1 MPPPPASSAAGSPLS
16 SPPARE
22 SVTHLSRELSVPAN
36 TSPFF
41 NRDLSWLDFN
51 YRVLHEAL
59 DPRTPLLER
68 LKFLAIYS
76 NNSDEFFMKRIGLL
90 RRKIS
95 QKSAERSQD
104 GLTPSQHFHGVTER
118 LRKLTQEV
126 IAFWTQVLRPAL
138 EAENIFIRDYVEL
151 TPEQKAK
158 ADEYFR
164 SQIFPVLTP
173 LAVDPGHPFPFISNL
188 SLSIGVLLKPSPGA
202 AGAAGGLG
210 PLGAMG
216 DGNSSPS
223 ASGNNS
229 TGGPE
234 HFFARIK
241 VPQVLSRWLT
251 FQQSGG
257 AGTAGDGKSP
267 DTYIFMPIESLIEAR
282 LDAMFP
288 GMEIVE
294 HQHFRVTRNA
304 EVETEIEDPE
314 DLLEVVQEELRA
326 RRFADTVRV
335 QIASNMSA
343 EMRQYLMEGLEV
355 SEDSIYEIPEPL
367 GKTDLM
373 AIAASVNR
381 PDLRFAPWKPDV
393 TPVLADPE
401 ADMFALIRQGDI
413 LVHHPYE
420 SFDSSVERFILQ
432 AVEDPK
438 VVAIKMTLYRTS
450 GDSPFVAAL
459 ARAAESGKQVA
470 VLVEVKARFDEERNI
485 QWARTLE
492 EAGAHVVYGV
502 LGLKTHTK
510 TALVVRREDAPAV
523 ATTPGAAAA
532 GGGGL
537 RCYVHIATGN
547 YNSKTA
553 QLYTDLGLF
562 TCREDIC
569 EDVVNLFAFL
579 TGRSLK
585 RDYRKLLVAPLT
597 MRSRFIAMI
606 EREAENARAG
616 KPARIIAKMNALE
629 DSEVIQ
635 ALYKASQAGVKID
648 LIVRG
653 FCCLRPGMPGVSENI
668 RVMCVIG
675 RFLEHSRI
683 FCFLNDGKEEMY
695 MGSADWMNRNLSHRV
710 EAAVP
715 VEDLSLQARLKE
727 ILEIMLSDNRQAW
740 DLAADG
746 TWTQRTPAA
755 GEAERGTHQRLMEL
769 TAARGDQSHVGRM
782 SKSAVPST

>member
-1 MPPPPASSAAGSPLS
+1 MPPPVSAVPSAALPIA
-16 SPPARE
+16 PPRE
-22 SVTHLSRELSVPAN
+22 PVTALSRPEPAIPEN
-36 TSPFF
+36 RTAFF

-51 YRVLHEAL
+51 HRVLNEAF

-76 NNSDEFFMKRIGLL
+76 SNSDEFFMKRVGLL
-90 RRKIS
+90 RRKIA
-95 QKSAERSQD
+95 QKSLERSHD
-104 GLTPSQHFHGVTER
+104 GLTAEQHYLAVREK
-118 LRKLTQEV
+118 LRSLTREV
-126 IAFWTQVLRPAL
+126 VEFWTTVLRPAL
-138 EAENIFIRDYVEL
+138 EKENIFIRDYVEL
-151 TPEQKAK
+151 TAAQKAK
-158 ADEYFR
+158 ADDYFHA
-164 SQIFPVLTP
+164 QIFPVLTP

-188 SLSIGVLLKPSPGA
+188 SLSIGVLLKQPGTPA
-202 AGAAGGLG
+202 PDGGSVSAAGGG
-210 PLGAMG
+210 
-216 DGNSSPS
+216 
-223 ASGNNS
+223 
-229 TGGPE
+229 E
-234 HFFARIK
+234 HLFARIK

-251 FQQSGG
+251 FQEEG
-257 AGTAGDGKSP
+257 APGPAGKKR
-267 DTYIFMPIESLIEAR
+267 DTYVFMPIESLIEAR
-282 LDAMFP
+282 LEALFP

-335 QIASNMSA
+335 QIASNMSM

-373 AIAASVNR
+373 AIATTVDR
-381 PDLRFAPWKPDV
+381 PDLKYLPWKPDIA
-393 TPVLADPE
+393 PAIADPE

-432 AVEDPK
+432 AVKDPR

-450 GDSPFVAAL
+450 GDSPFVEAL
-459 ARAAESGKQVA
+459 ARAANSGKQVA
-470 VLVEVKARFDEERNI
+470 VLVELKARFDEERNI
-485 QWARTLE
+485 QWARMLE

-510 TALVVRREDAPAV
+510 TALVVRREDAP
-523 ATTPGAAAA
+523 PGANGTA
-532 GGGGL
+532 GGNAL

-597 MRSRFIAMI
+597 MRTRFIEMI
-606 EREAENARAG
+606 EREAEHARAG
-616 KPARIIAKMNALE
+616 RPARIVAKMNALE
-629 DSEVIQ
+629 DVEVIQ
-635 ALYKASQAGVKID
+635 ALYRASQAGVKIT
-648 LIVRG
+648 LMVRG
-653 FCCLRPGMPGVSENI
+653 FCCLRPQLPGVSDNI
-668 RVMCVIG
+668 QVMCVIG

-683 FCFLNDGKEEMY
+683 FYFQNGGSAGGGEEMF
-695 MGSADWMNRNLSHRV
+695 MGSGDWMNRNLSHRV

-715 VEDLSLQARLKE
+715 VEDPVLQARLKE
-727 ILEIMLSDNRQAW
+727 IIDIMLADNRQAW
-740 DLAADG
+740 DLSADG
-746 TWTQRTPAA
+746 TWTQRQPAP
-755 GEAERGTHQRLMEL
+755 GEPERGTHLRLMEL
-769 TAARGDQSHVGRM
+769 TAEHSRKAHLGRIA
-782 SKSAVPST
+782 KAALEIR

>member
-1 MPPPPASSAAGSPLS
+1 MVPPPGAMPDPSTVGPEPVALVRAQAPI
-16 SPPARE
+16 PE
-22 SVTHLSRELSVPAN
+22 N

-51 YRVLHEAL
+51 RRVLHEAL

-68 LKFLAIYS
+68 LKFLAIFS
-76 NNSDEFFMKRIGLL
+76 SNSDEFFMKRMGHL
-90 RRKIS
+90 RRKIA
-95 QKSAERSQD
+95 QKSSERSHD
-104 GLTPSQHFHGVTER
+104 GLTPEQHER
-118 LRKLTQEV
+118 VVRRRLQASTREV
-126 IAFWTQVLRPAL
+126 VDLWTNTLRPAL
-138 EAENIFIRDYVEL
+138 ERENIFIRDYEEL
-151 TPEQKAK
+151 SPEQKSK
-158 ADEYFR
+158 ADDYFR
-164 SQIFPVLTP
+164 MQIFPVLTP

-188 SLSIGVLLKPSPGA
+188 SLSIGVLVQPPGQD
-202 AGAAGGLG
+202 GG
-210 PLGAMG
+210 
-216 DGNSSPS
+216 
-223 ASGNNS
+223 
-229 TGGPE
+229 E
-234 HFFARIK
+234 HLFARIK

-251 FQQSGG
+251 FQEAGLNG
-257 AGTAGDGKSP
+257 AP
-267 DTYIFMPIESLIEAR
+267 DTYLFMPIESLIEAR
-282 LDAMFP
+282 LDALFP
-288 GMEIVE
+288 GMEILE

-304 EVETEIEDPE
+304 EVDTEIDDPE

-335 QIASNMSA
+335 QITTHMSA

-355 SEDSIYEIPEPL
+355 DEHSLYEIPEPL

-373 AIAASVNR
+373 AIAATVHR
-381 PDLRFAPWKPDV
+381 PDLAYAPWKPEV
-393 TPVLADPE
+393 PPALADPD
-401 ADMFALIRQGDI
+401 ADIFALIRQNDI

-432 AVEDPK
+432 AVKDPK

-450 GDSPFVAAL
+450 GDSPFVEAL
-459 ARAAESGKQVA
+459 ARAAEQGKQVA
-470 VLVEVKARFDEERNI
+470 VLVELKARFDEERNI

-510 TALVVRREDAPAV
+510 TALVVRREDAPGA
-523 ATTPGAAAA
+523 APGAAGTQA
-532 GGGGL
+532 L

-569 EDVVNLFAFL
+569 DDVVDLFAYL

-597 MRSRFIAMI
+597 MRSRFLAMI
-606 EREAENARAG
+606 HREAENARAG
-616 KPARIIAKMNALE
+616 KDGRIIAKMNALE
-629 DSEVIQ
+629 DAEVIQ
-635 ALYKASQAGVKID
+635 TLYKASQAGVKID

-653 FCCLRPGMPGVSENI
+653 FCCLRPGVPGLSDNI
-668 RVMCVIG
+668 RVTCVIG

-683 FCFLNDGKEEMY
+683 FYFQNNGKNGGGAEWV
-695 MGSADWMNRNLSHRV
+695 MGSGDWMNRNLSHRV

-715 VEDLSLQARLKE
+715 VEDPALQARLKE
-727 ILEIMLSDNRQAW
+727 ILDIMLADNRQAW

-746 TWTQRTPAA
+746 TWTQRTPTP
-755 GEAERGTHQRLMEL
+755 GDLDRGTHQRLMDL
-769 TAARGDQSHVGRM
+769 TRAQKRGI
-782 SKSAVPST
+782 